1 MPQPLKTSFKQA
13 GREVVLCSDS
23 CSTDTTLQEGEGKE
37 RVRREVQNS
46 GHPSW
51 QWSVGS
57 ADAWLGGLARR
68 QAGSCPCLHGDKSI
82 KKKNP
87 KRPKELFLQR
97 ETHTFPLAEWG

>member
-51 QWSVGS
+51 QWSVGI

-87 KRPKELFLQR
+87 KDQR
-97 ETHTFPLAEWG
+97 SCFCSGRAHTFPLAEWG